1 MRIYPPRC
9 HGCWKILNTQC
20 ISMISLQNEFRD
32 GIILCFCCITCN
44 TRCIWPFLPSA
55 GESFAYDISMCPSY
69 WKPLN
74 ICLFVRTMNSLVA
87 RETTMIIE
95 GHLAEI
101 TLVRFF
107 ICVNDSMQFQLLV
120 GCKILRTNVTFGWII
135 MNINMVIEV
144 ALKSESLFAKDLWAC
159 LCSVKEDNDWNLR
172 LHLRVW
178 HFNILC
184 SLLLW

>member
-1 MRIYPPRC
+1 MLLGTFLRLWIFLWWDKVPWLLKDFEHTVHLYDFTPEWIKR
-9 HGCWKILNTQC
+9 WDDIVFLLYN
-20 ISMISLQNEFRD
+20 LQH
-32 GIILCFCCITCN
+32 

-55 GESFAYDISMCPSY
+55 DESFANDISMCPSY

-74 ICLFVRTMNSLVA
+74 IWLFVRTMNSLVA

-144 ALKSESLFAKDLWAC
+144 ALKSESPKKCWGWQNPYQKSESGPLQQQD
-159 LCSVKEDNDWNLR
+159 VK
-172 LHLRVW
+172 
-178 HFNILC
+178 F
-184 SLLLW
+184 